1 MKKNQNNFT
10 TFPSKTNS
18 YSNNQINCSKT
29 SKLTKIYNIF
39 DSLSSN
45 TNQQSTNYLVIKA
58 HSFLIIDKE
67 DKSNK
72 IDQSNNLTK
81 IDNIKNK
88 SSEHQNR
95 FNKEKNIVNL
105 GKMGY
110 EKIGMTKKLYQK
122 KITEYEKEIK
132 YLRNE
137 NNNLKLILDC
147 ETKGKI
153 LKNYF
158 FSKIQ
163 KLEKETEL
171 LKEEIAAKNKYIYSI
186 ETRLKRVVKV
196 NHTKDEEL
204 YEKRIKEIEEMNNI
218 ILKLSQINDE
228 KDKLINELST
238 EKEKKISQ
246 IERKQNHIYDVEK
259 LVRKLEIELDN
270 AKNEKKI
277 LKNKLRKYS
286 NSDYNDVNL
295 NTSENDILIQL
306 LKQSEIEKEKIF
318 DRINLSKNLNNDFPE
333 YQDLQNNYETQI
345 KAQSELIV
353 NLKRELL
360 NEKGKNFH
368 LSEHNN
374 SIINQNSSL
383 INKIKELN
391 TKKGSEYKF
400 SSSVEKSNEKNYVKI
415 DDKIMIGSST
425 VQTGDTQVSR
435 KVSFVADIGYGDS
448 LAINEKTK
456 IAECDG
462 KVKNFDINYKYEQLK
477 NKYEILVK
485 NIQELIINLQNGSK
499 VKNSID
505 RICDL
510 VEYKI
515 NLDGK

>member
-1 MKKNQNNFT
+1 
-10 TFPSKTNS
+10 
-18 YSNNQINCSKT
+18 
-29 SKLTKIYNIF
+29 
-39 DSLSSN
+39 
-45 TNQQSTNYLVIKA
+45 
-58 HSFLIIDKE
+58 
-67 DKSNK
+67 
-72 IDQSNNLTK
+72 
-81 IDNIKNK
+81 
-88 SSEHQNR
+88 
-95 FNKEKNIVNL
+95 
-105 GKMGY
+105 MGY
-110 EKIGMTKKLYQK
+110 EKIGMTKKLSQK
-122 KITEYEKEIK
+122 KINEYEKEIK

-306 LKQSEIEKEKIF
+306 LKQSEIE
-318 DRINLSKNLNNDFPE
+318 
-333 YQDLQNNYETQI
+333 T
-345 KAQSELIV
+345 
-353 NLKRELL
+353 
-360 NEKGKNFH
+360 
-368 LSEHNN
+368 
-374 SIINQNSSL
+374 
-383 INKIKELN
+383 
-391 TKKGSEYKF
+391 
-400 SSSVEKSNEKNYVKI
+400 NYVIEIK
-415 DDKIMIGSST
+415 
-425 VQTGDTQVSR
+425 
-435 KVSFVADIGYGDS
+435 DI
-448 LAINEKTK
+448 
-456 IAECDG
+456 
-462 KVKNFDINYKYEQLK
+462 Q
-477 NKYEILVK
+477 
-485 NIQELIINLQNGSK
+485 
-499 VKNSID
+499 
-505 RICDL
+505 
-510 VEYKI
+510 
-515 NLDGK
+515 